1 MFNLVQI
8 LDEARISHSVKNE
21 RLRYKVAKQGYISE
35 KGIGAWSRDVYSYI
49 KEVENDVMKISYKRS
64 EEQRPN
70 GRLMKSHDD
79 SQQIWLHIFSSWNVR
94 SFERLT

>member
-35 KGIGAWSRDVYSYI
+35 KGIGAWPRDVYSHI
-49 KEVENDVMKISYKRS
+49 KEVKNSVQMGAWWSHMTIPNKSGFTFFRLGMSGVLNDSLKKAPI
-64 EEQRPN
+64 
-70 GRLMKSHDD
+70 
-79 SQQIWLHIFSSWNVR
+79 
-94 SFERLT
+94 